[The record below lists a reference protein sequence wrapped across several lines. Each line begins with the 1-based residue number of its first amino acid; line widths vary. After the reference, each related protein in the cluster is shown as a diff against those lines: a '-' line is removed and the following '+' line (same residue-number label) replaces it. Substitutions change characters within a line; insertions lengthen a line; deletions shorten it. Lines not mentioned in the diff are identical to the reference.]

1 MEEIAS
7 LMKEK
12 GYDVTA
18 VNCDNKW
25 KALLHAYRL
34 VEDHN
39 SQSGNGVLKDGP
51 WHDEMAVIMGDKAS
65 TRPKSLVG
73 SGLPPPPRGNSPV
86 SPTSSAGAADVDVD
100 SDDSDSTTS
109 RSSFSTPTTPTTPK
123 PGPSKATSSSRDR
136 SAGEKSTPRP
146 QKRTRV
152 KMVDDDGE
160 ASDFERGLGLLGGEV
175 DDAGTRACGG
185 GTSSVNAGTS
195 KGHSQVSVQ
204 ASKAKKNSKRA
215 RASRARSSEVLHW

>member
-73 SGLPPPPRGNSPV
+73 SGLRRHLVETRQCRRPALLAQLMSM
-86 SPTSSAGAADVDVD
+86 
-100 SDDSDSTTS
+100 
-109 RSSFSTPTTPTTPK
+109 STPTTPTRQRRGRAFPHQ
-123 PGPSKATSSSRDR
+123 P
-136 SAGEKSTPRP
+136 P
-146 QKRTRV
+146 QPHQNQDLQRLHRHRGT
-152 KMVDDDGE
+152 DQL
-160 ASDFERGLGLLGGEV
+160 ERNRHHVHKNGL
-175 DDAGTRACGG
+175 A
-185 GTSSVNAGTS
+185 
-195 KGHSQVSVQ
+195 
-204 ASKAKKNSKRA
+204 
-215 RASRARSSEVLHW
+215 